1 MYIMK
6 KLSLLMILSML
17 IFLIAT
23 TGCKKQVFSGSCA
36 GNEKQFLMDYSI
48 LNCTKTH
55 DMKLEKGTIINV
67 VIENNSGNLDI
78 FVSDSNG
85 EKIYKG
91 DNATSG
97 NFSLEVPN
105 TDTYKFSVKGSNAKG
120 SISFKVAD

>member
-1 MYIMK
+1 MK
-6 KLSLLMILSML
+6 KLYLLMILSVL
-17 IFLIAT
+17 IFLIGT
-23 TGCKKQVFSGSCA
+23 TGCRKQVFSGSST
-36 GNEKQFLMDYSI
+36 GNETQFLMEYSI

-55 DMKLEKGTIINV
+55 DIKLEKGTTINV
-67 VIENNSGNLDI
+67 VIENKSGNLDI

-97 NFSLEVPN
+97 NFSLEVPK

-120 SISFKVAD
+120 SVSFKVAD